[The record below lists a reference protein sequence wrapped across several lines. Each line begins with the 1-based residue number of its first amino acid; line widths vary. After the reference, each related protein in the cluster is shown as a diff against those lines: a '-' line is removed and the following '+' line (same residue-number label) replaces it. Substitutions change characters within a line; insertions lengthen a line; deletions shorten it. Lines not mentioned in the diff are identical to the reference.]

1 MIKDIEAATY
11 CLSLVFERCTNSDE
25 RLAFVESLVDELSKK
40 QIGLKDAFFDGKKDI
55 SDNLFHGLLT
65 TFSII
70 LGDWNN
76 FQLLQKSDRERA
88 QRIYSKVIDEIS
100 QTIEFAKAVISKN
113 HVTFILDNDET
124 EDLIKKKK
132 EKYQKLMDK
141 LDSANTL
148 LEACE
153 DEEDQAQVQSD
164 NIIVVALYLISKE
177 SGNLFSKLLD
187 VVVNS
192 EKNIETK
199 NFFNPKEVIS
209 MVRCFTDA
217 LLSIK
222 HLGAIDRI
230 SSGLSQFCSRFYE
243 MSSIHYSGLAKE
255 LLDSILKSLQDGDC
269 QTVFRRSA
277 GLPSAVVAFLKAE
290 PVGMKIT
297 NFPVVLEKL
306 QELAITDLE
315 GRPEVR
321 IHAINILRVVF
332 QDAEL
337 KKDMEHYM
345 GQGLALA
352 IKGFTN
358 NDWSIRN
365 SSLMLYSAIMK
376 RLFPNVS
383 NDSQVNF
390 RSGLNVI
397 QFFVLRAPSL
407 LKFFFEE
414 ILEFSKKTGE
424 HNMYPSI
431 YPISLILSKLL
442 PYDMKSDD
450 KEEGVEG
457 EDGEQKI
464 EKEIEPDYK
473 IDDIDQGSKKRF
485 VTSTEINQFRGLL
498 LACSGCKNFLGRV
511 LVARA
516 IVPFISFNEG
526 ASFLDSILPKTLA
539 DIKKDHNS
547 AHGRLLISKFVIN
560 NFKQVCLSS
569 DFTFESGVIY
579 RNKENQQA
587 AIQGNLLC
595 F

>member
-1 MIKDIEAATY
+1 M
-11 CLSLVFERCTNSDE
+11 SDH
-25 RLAFVESLVDELSKK
+25 LY
-40 QIGLKDAFFDGKKDI
+40 
-55 SDNLFHGLLT
+55 HGLLT

-70 LGDWNN
+70 LGDWCN
-76 FQLLQKSDRERA
+76 FQLLVQSDRERA
-88 QRIYSKVIDEIS
+88 QRIYHRVIDEIS
-100 QTIEFAKAVISKN
+100 QTIEFAKTVISKN
-113 HVTFILDNDET
+113 HVTFILDNEET

-153 DEEDQAQVQSD
+153 DEDDAQAVQSD
-164 NIIVVALYLISKE
+164 NIVVVALYLISKE
-177 SGNLFSKLLD
+177 SGNLFAKLLEI
-187 VVVNS
+187 VVGS
-192 EKNIETK
+192 EKNNETK
-199 NFFNPKEVIS
+199 NFFNPKNVRS
-209 MVRCFTDA
+209 MVKTFTDA

-230 SSGLSQFCSRFYE
+230 SNGLSQFCSKFYE
-243 MSSIHYSGLAKE
+243 MSSVHYAGLAKE
-255 LLDSILKSLQDGDC
+255 LLDSILKSLQEGDC

-277 GLPSAVVAFLKAE
+277 GLPSAVVAFLKTE

-297 NFPVVLEKL
+297 NFPIVLEKL
-306 QELAITDLE
+306 QQLAVTDLE

-321 IHAINILRVVF
+321 IHAINILRIIF

-352 IKGFTN
+352 IRGFSN

-383 NDSQVNF
+383 NEAQVNY

-397 QFFVLRAPSL
+397 QFFVLRCPSL
-407 LKFFFEE
+407 LKFFFDE
-414 ILEFSKKTGE
+414 ILEFSKRTGE
-424 HNMYPSI
+424 HNMYPTI

-442 PYDMKSDD
+442 PYDMKNDD
-450 KEEGVEG
+450 NEEEG
-457 EDGEQKI
+457 
-464 EKEIEPDYK
+464 EKLEAESKEPEYK
-473 IDDIDQGSKKRF
+473 MDDIDSGEKNRF
-485 VTSTEINQFRGLL
+485 VTAAEINQFRGLL
-498 LACSGCKNFLGRV
+498 LACAGCKNFLGRV

-516 IVPFISFNEG
+516 IVPFISFNEA
-526 ASFLDSILPKTLA
+526 ASFLDHILPKSLA
-539 DIKKDHNS
+539 EIKKDHNS
-547 AHGRLLISKFVIN
+547 AHGRLLIAKFVIN

-569 DFTFESGVIY
+569 DFTFESGVGFD
-579 RNKENQQA
+579 NEENQQR
-587 AIQGNLLC
+587 LVW
-595 F
+595 

>member
-1 MIKDIEAATY
+1 MA
-11 CLSLVFERCTNSDE
+11 R
-25 RLAFVESLVDELSKK
+25 K
-40 QIGLKDAFFDGKKDI
+40 QITLRESFFDGKKDL
-55 SDNLFHGLLT
+55 SNHLFHGLLT
-65 TFSII
+65 TFSIV

-76 FQLLQKSDRERA
+76 FMLLLQSDKTRA
-88 QRIYSKVIDEIS
+88 QKIYHRIMSEIS

-113 HVTFILDNDET
+113 HVTFILDNDDT
-124 EDLIKKKK
+124 EDLIRKKK
-132 EKYQKLMDK
+132 EKYQKLMEK

-148 LEACE
+148 LEAVE
-153 DEEDQAQVQSD
+153 DDEDAQAVQSD

-177 SGNLFSKLLD
+177 SGNLFAKLLE
-187 VVVNS
+187 VVVTS
-192 EKNIETK
+192 EKNNDTK
-199 NFFNPKEVIS
+199 NFFDPKEVRS
-209 MVRCFTDA
+209 MVKTFTDA

-230 SSGLSQFCSRFYE
+230 SNGLSQFCSKFYE
-243 MSSIHYSGLAKE
+243 MSSVHYAGLAKE
-255 LLDSILKSLQDGDC
+255 LLDTILKSLQEGDC

-297 NFPVVLEKL
+297 NFPIVLAKL
-306 QELAITDLE
+306 QELAVTDLE

-345 GQGLALA
+345 GEGLALA
-352 IKGFTN
+352 IRGFSN

-383 NDSQVNF
+383 NDAQVNY

-407 LKFFFEE
+407 LKFFFDE

-424 HNMYPSI
+424 HNMYPTI

-442 PYDMKSDD
+442 PYDMKSD
-450 KEEGVEG
+450 EAT
-457 EDGEQKI
+457 EDGE
-464 EKEIEPDYK
+464 EKTEEGQTEPDYK
-473 IDDIDQGSKKRF
+473 IDDIDSGVKKRF
-485 VTSTEINQFRGLL
+485 VTASEINQFRGLL
-498 LACSGCKNFLGRV
+498 LACAGCKNFLGRV

-516 IVPFISFNEG
+516 IVPFISFNE
-526 ASFLDSILPKTLA
+526 AAHFLDNILPKTLA

-547 AHGRLLISKFVIN
+547 AHGRLLIAKFVVS
-560 NFKQVCLSS
+560 NFKQVCLGS
-569 DFTFESGVIY
+569 DFTFESGVIFANLE
-579 RNKENQQA
+579 NKQA
-587 AIQGNLLC
+587 ALQRDLC
-595 F
+595 GI